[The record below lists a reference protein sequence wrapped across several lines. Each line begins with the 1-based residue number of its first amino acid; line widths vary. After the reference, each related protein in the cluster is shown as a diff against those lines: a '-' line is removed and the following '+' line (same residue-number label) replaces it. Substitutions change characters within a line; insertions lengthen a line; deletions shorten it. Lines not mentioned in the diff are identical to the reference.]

1 MEVHSEGIEG
11 VGPGQPKASDAMLK
25 TMKNDL
31 FVPLT
36 FTTAEGE
43 KIEFTADRIKEL
55 IQNLYEAL
63 FAGGACN
70 YSTQDDSRMPA
81 YQAAVVAVALALVF
95 SYLESRQNL

>member
-1 MEVHSEGIEG
+1 MEVHSEG
-11 VGPGQPKASDAMLK
+11 VGPEQSQPGLSRATLAA

-31 FVPLT
+31 FVPIT

-81 YQAAVVAVALALVF
+81 YQAAIIARSF
-95 SYLESRQNL
+95 EISRAKTTEVY